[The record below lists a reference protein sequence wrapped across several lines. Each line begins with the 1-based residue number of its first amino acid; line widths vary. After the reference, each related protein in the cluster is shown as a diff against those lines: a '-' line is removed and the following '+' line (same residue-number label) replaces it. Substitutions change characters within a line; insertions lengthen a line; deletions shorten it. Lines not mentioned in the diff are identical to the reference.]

1 MCDILG
7 ILKIKTQ
14 DIRELLLAVKNK
26 TIQVHA
32 CDGLYCPMRHDF
44 YCPIVLK
51 SGQLTAVRFENFVIV
66 MMKAVSDRNL
76 NCFFFRFRESCACG
90 YYDRI

>member
-14 DIRELLLAVKNK
+14 DIREFLLAVKNE

-32 CDGLYCPMRHDF
+32 CDGLYCP
-44 YCPIVLK
+44 IVLE

-66 MMKAVSDRNL
+66 MMKAVSD
-76 NCFFFRFRESCACG
+76 
-90 YYDRI
+90 